1 MTFWKKSF
9 STLCAA
15 ALASALLSG
24 AAQSAEKQSRA
35 FDAIE
40 WEAGPPGLHFGLVW
54 GDWNKGPYSMI
65 VRIEAG
71 HAAPLHRHSED
82 YHGVAIQGNW
92 VHTTVDGV
100 EHVITPG
107 SYSFQAANENHGD
120 RCRGPEDCL
129 ILIHMQGP
137 RDFIPAE

>member
-1 MTFWKKSF
+1 MIRLKKSLF
-9 STLCAA
+9 AAGA
-15 ALASALLSG
+15 ALLAGAFVSG
-24 AAQSAEKQSRA
+24 AAAAEVPSRG

-40 WEAGPPGLHFGLVW
+40 WEAGPPGLHFGLLW
-54 GDWNKGPYSMI
+54 GDWNTGPYSMI

-71 HAAPLHRHSED
+71 RAAPRHRHTTD
-82 YHGVAIQGNW
+82 YHGVSIQGSW
-92 VHTTVDGV
+92 VHTSNDGV
-100 EHVITPG
+100 EHVVTPG
-107 SYSFQAANENHGD
+107 SYSFQAGGENHDD